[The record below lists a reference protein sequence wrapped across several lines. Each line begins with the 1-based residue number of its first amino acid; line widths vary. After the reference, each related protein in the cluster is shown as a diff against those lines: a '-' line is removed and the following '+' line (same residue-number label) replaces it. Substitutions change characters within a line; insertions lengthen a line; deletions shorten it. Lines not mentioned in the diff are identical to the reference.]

1 MRNNSDPALEAAA
14 NEALSDP
21 TSADTSYELRLGG
34 VPVVPRE
41 IRYTAEDVRE
51 QDAPAM
57 KLDLTLPGSWPDS
70 LEGQDAHVDVTVGGA
85 IYAEFRGTVMW
96 IEALEDGDT
105 KIEAY
110 STSTW
115 LAEDENGK
123 ETTWAGTNPRRAM
136 QETVS
141 GLRYSRLDLSAIPT
155 TPELY
160 RESSQIFEVDGKRS
174 ERLEDLR
181 TQAQVTFFDGPDG
194 TGTGATLGS
203 LSVPGNPVRTYT
215 VGREVKTLTTTPKFK
230 GRYSA
235 VVVRRDLPSGEKETV
250 RRIEIDNQGVYVPE
264 NVVYPV
270 DITDTTPEGLA
281 RALDT
286 GSQAAK
292 ALTYGAWE
300 FNVDMLILDP
310 RIVRVDTL
318 AFEETKREGRPGFE
332 ADVTRLWLGVVAGY
346 ERDPQKK
353 EAKEFGACLKVSE
366 VVVLVDAEESQLASA
381 GVSQAPFGLDYMARL
396 YFSDEWSY
404 PDPQGLVI
412 DATEAERQGVTVTLS
427 LTNGLTILD
436 G

>member
-1 MRNNSDPALEAAA
+1 MRNHSDPALEAAA

-34 VPVVPRE
+34 VAVVPRE
-41 IRYTAEDVRE
+41 IRYTAEEVRE

-70 LEGQDAHVDVTVGGA
+70 LEGQDAHVDAAVAGA
-85 IYAEFRGTVMW
+85 VYPEFRGTVMW
-96 IEALEDGDT
+96 IEELEDGDT

-110 STSTW
+110 TTSTW

-123 ETTWAGTNPRRAM
+123 EIVWAGTNPRRAM

-141 GLRYSRLDLSAIPT
+141 GLRYPRLDLLAVPT
-155 TPELY
+155 QPELY
-160 RESSQIFEVDGKRS
+160 RESSQTFEVDGKRS

-181 TQAQVTFFDGPDG
+181 QQAQVTFFDGPDG
-194 TGTGATLGS
+194 TGTGVSLGS
-203 LSVPGNPVRTYT
+203 LSVPGSPVRTYT

-235 VVVRRDLPSGEKETV
+235 VVVRRDLPSGEKETI
-250 RRIEIDNQGVYVPE
+250 RRIKIDNRGVYVPE

-270 DITDTTPEGLA
+270 DITDTAPEGLA
-281 RALDT
+281 RGLDT

-300 FNVDMLILDP
+300 FSADMLILDP

-318 AFEETKREGRPGFE
+318 SFEETKREGRPGFE
-332 ADVTRLWLGVVAGY
+332 ADVTRRWLGVVAGY

-353 EAKEFGACLKVSE
+353 EAKVFGACLKVSE
-366 VVVLVDAEESQLASA
+366 ISA
-381 GVSQAPFGLDYMARL
+381 PVERR
-396 YFSDEWSY
+396 
-404 PDPQGLVI
+404 
-412 DATEAERQGVTVTLS
+412 EAEAESVGVVTAYVLAGDERTIEELGDYTTEELS
-427 LTNGLTILD
+427 P
-436 G
+436 